1 MTTPP
6 SDVVLEIK
14 GLVLSGDDPETP
26 GLDLVVHAG
35 ESVALLGEQQTRL
48 TQIIRVVGGLESP
61 AAGTVTVE
69 GVDVGTATRQ
79 QLLQLRR
86 RVGYVSVSGGLL
98 SNMTVRENIE
108 LALRYH
114 CRDTGNV
121 SALLAEGG
129 VTEFAD
135 SLASIIPAEYQKC
148 AAYVRALGSEPS
160 VVLLED
166 PAAYLHPEGRATIER
181 IHARL
186 KSARTTVLMAD
197 DDIELASRLAT
208 RAIWFS
214 GATIT
219 FDGPFTALPTA
230 VATPGRTKVP

>member
-1 MTTPP
+1 MTTPSP
-6 SDVVLEIK
+6 DIVLEIK
-14 GLVLSGDDPETP
+14 GLVLSGDPPETP
-26 GLDLVVHAG
+26 GLDLVVLAG
-35 ESVALLGEQQTRL
+35 ESVALLSEHQARL
-48 TQIIRVVGGLESP
+48 TQIIRVTGGLESP
-61 AAGTVTVE
+61 AAGTVTVL
-69 GVDVGTATRQ
+69 GVDVGRATRL

-114 CRDTGNV
+114 GGHTGNV
-121 SALLAEGG
+121 SALLEEGG
-129 VTEFAD
+129 LAD
-135 SLASIIPAEYQKC
+135 LADEPASVIPAEYQKC
-148 AAYVRALGSEPS
+148 AAYVRALGSDPS
-160 VVLLED
+160 LVLLED
-166 PAAYLHPEGRATIER
+166 PAAHLHPEGRATIER

-186 KSARTTVLMAD
+186 QSTRTTVLMAD
-197 DDIELASRLAT
+197 DDIELAAQLAT

-230 VATPGRTKVP
+230 VASPGRSKVP